1 MTRRMRL
8 PRGLSLFW
16 KIYLTVVAAVVIVAV
31 AVAIVFRIASASEA
45 GPWAERGRTFF
56 ARVLPAEDPGP
67 TLERLADALGA
78 DLALRGPDGRLIAGD
93 PGLARERRGLAFTLP
108 DGRVVHARFGRDDP
122 GGADDDDR
130 RNPLIPI
137 SIIAVLIALVAYP
150 VVRHLTRR
158 LERLRAGVE
167 AWGAGDLSARVGLSG
182 VDEVAAVA
190 KSFDAAAETVERLV
204 ASHAAL
210 LANSSHELRSPLAR
224 LRMAIDL
231 YEQDQTPALKR
242 EIVTSLAELDAL
254 VEEILLASRLDH
266 VGGLDRVE
274 TVDMLAL
281 AAEEGAAVDAVVS
294 GEPAEVVGDPRLL
307 RRLVRNL
314 FQNAARH
321 GAPPIEAQVSRRAGG
336 GATLR
341 VRDHG
346 PGLPDGEAER
356 VFEAFYRPAGRSEAA
371 GGWGL
376 GLSLVRQIARRHGG
390 EALYA
395 RAHGEGTAS
404 GACFVAELPGI
415 PEGEGLLAGGGDRER
430 RPGVARGAR

>member
-1 MTRRMRL
+1 MARLVRL

-16 KIYLTVVAAVVIVAV
+16 KIYLTVVAAVVIVAI
-31 AVAIVFRIASASEA
+31 AVAIVFRIANANEA

-56 ARVLPAEDPGP
+56 ARTLPAENPGP

-78 DLALRGPDGRLIAGD
+78 DLALVGPDGRTIAGD
-93 PGLARERRGLAFTLP
+93 PRLVRQRRAFVFTLP
-108 DGRVVHARFGRDDP
+108 DGRVVYARFGRDDP
-122 GGADDDDR
+122 DGDDHDDD

-137 SIIAVLIALVAYP
+137 AIIAILIALVAYP

-167 AWGAGDLSARVGLSG
+167 AWGAGDLSARVGLAG

-204 ASHAAL
+204 RAHASL
-210 LANSSHELRSPLAR
+210 LANASHELRSPLAR

-231 YEQDQTPALKR
+231 YEAAPRPDLRR
-242 EIVTSLAELDAL
+242 EIVTSLGELDAL

-266 VGGLDRVE
+266 VGGLDRTE
-274 TVDMLAL
+274 PVDLLAL
-281 AAEEGAAVDAVVS
+281 AAEEGAAVDAVVT
-294 GEPAEVVGDPRLL
+294 GAPAEVIGDPRLL

-314 FQNAARH
+314 LQNAARH
-321 GAPPIEAQVSRRAGG
+321 GAPPIEAHVAPRAGG
-336 GATLR
+336 GATIR
-341 VRDHG
+341 VCDHG
-346 PGLPDGEAER
+346 PGLPEGEAQR

-390 EALYA
+390 EALYT
-395 RAHGEGTAS
+395 RTAGR
-404 GACFVAELPGI
+404 GACFVAELPGV
-415 PEGEGLLAGGGDRER
+415 PEGDAM
-430 RPGVARGAR
+430 RGR